1 MTTQLRETSGP
12 TRSGAS
18 VKGLRRIERTEQR
31 LWLLALVL
39 FLLFAVSVF
48 LWDASLTRE
57 EQTGRTV
64 TRQLLG
70 RARDYST
77 SIGLAAVILLI
88 CAYFYEK
95 LKHVRSQ
102 NRGLVHALESSR
114 RTLAQRNRQLDT
126 WTQLSH
132 SLITQFN
139 LPRLLDLI
147 VRTAAEVTGSDCAAV
162 MLSEQSNSHLRLAA
176 VHQRG
181 LQTELARRVAA
192 TVIKRGQRLCFSRES
207 VPEEFA
213 RPDLPWEDL
222 ETLAAAPLS
231 TAGNIVGALLVG
243 RVRDSETFTEDIV
256 EPLESFASQA
266 SIALEKAHLYAENQ
280 KQLDRLAELVDGLE
294 AAGAS
299 SVEAAGLS
307 GQEG

>member
-1 MTTQLRETSGP
+1 MTTQLRETSSP
-12 TRSGAS
+12 ARPEASVS
-18 VKGLRRIERTEQR
+18 VKGLRPIERTEQR

-39 FLLFAVSVF
+39 FLLFAVSVL
-48 LWDASLTRE
+48 LWDVSLTRG
-57 EQTGRTV
+57 QQVDGTGA
-64 TRQLLG
+64 RQVLG
-70 RARDYST
+70 RLRDYST
-77 SIGLAAVILLI
+77 SVGLAAIILLI

-95 LKHVRSQ
+95 LKRVRSQ
-102 NRGLVHALESSR
+102 NRGLVEALESSR

-132 SLITQFN
+132 NLITNFN

-162 MLSEQSNSHLRLAA
+162 MLSGGSNSHLRLAA

-192 TVIKRGQRLCFSRES
+192 TVIKRNERLCFSRES

-256 EPLESFASQA
+256 GPLESFASQA

-280 KQLDRLAELVDGLE
+280 KQLDRLAGLVEEL
-294 AAGAS
+294 
-299 SVEAAGLS
+299 EAAGLS
-307 GQEG
+307 GQDG